1 MGATQ
6 MRPIHR
12 CALFF
17 VIALITSSAAAV
29 TYQKLD
35 GSVVTLQYRSDYSWI
50 DPVYVGDHLY
60 PGDDLGPNAIID
72 ASWNSYEALGDTL
85 YAAFLQD
92 ADLRGVTTDPAWFG
106 LADLRGANLSNA
118 DLSECGFPSA
128 DLANADFTGANL
140 TEAFLETST
149 TRGSATN
156 VNFTDANL
164 TDSVI
169 KLHDLSGTLFT
180 NADLSGAILG
190 YSSITHAQLQAAG
203 NLNGVDFK
211 GTDQSEMDFYGLDLS
226 NAKFHS
232 THHQMVLSEADF
244 SSSVLT
250 GADFSGAWLSL
261 ADFSGADLSG
271 SILTDSID
279 FNTATWTDA
288 FYYTDNEPTWASGMG
303 AAWRSSVGI
312 LALAPP
318 AVPEPA
324 AMLLAILGL
333 ALLPRRRRRRR
344 R

>member
-1 MGATQ
+1 
-6 MRPIHR
+6 MRQIHR

-72 ASWNSYEALGDTL
+72 ASWNAYEALGDTL

-118 DLSECGFPSA
+118 DLSVCFFPSA

-140 TEAFLETST
+140 TEAFLKTST

-164 TDSVI
+164 TNSVI
-169 KLHDLSGTLFT
+169 DSNDLTGTLFT

-190 YSSITHAQLQAAG
+190 YSSIAHAQLQAAG

-244 SSSVLT
+244 SFSVLT

-261 ADFSGADLSG
+261 ADLSGADLSG
-271 SILTDSID
+271 SVFTDATD

-288 FYYTDNEPTWASGMG
+288 FYYTDNEPTWASGMD
-303 AAWRSSVGI
+303 AAWRASAGI
-312 LALAPP
+312 LALAPTN

-333 ALLPRRRRRRR
+333 TLLPRRRRR
-344 R
+344 